1 MSTERIVVVEP
12 KNSSPGDES
21 KRMSFRLEWAEN
33 GALWIKYAGGEYNG
47 RVFHWVGDEDDFR
60 VFVDREMNC
69 RIVSETGALPKRP
82 VDGGM
87 YIPGFGYIPPGPC
100 DNLSLTP
107 FSEFDGI

>member
-69 RIVSETGALPKRP
+69 RIVSENR
-82 VDGGM
+82 
-87 YIPGFGYIPPGPC
+87 C
-100 DNLSLTP
+100 RNLDYHLRLHAATAYQ
-107 FSEFDGI
+107 